1 MFIGFDNI
9 DKYEYLR
16 LPTVDRWGLFMRV
29 DSPLAERDTIE
40 PKDLWNL
47 PLIVSRQTLLS
58 DDIKKW
64 IGREYDELN
73 IVATYNLLYNAALMA
88 DEGVGYVLS
97 LDKLVRTNDE
107 MNICFRPLKSDIE
120 LEIDIAW
127 KKYQMFS
134 KPAELFLKKLQ
145 KKFGNDLNLT

>member
-1 MFIGFDNI
+1 
-9 DKYEYLR
+9 
-16 LPTVDRWGLFMRV
+16 MRV
-29 DSPLAERDTIE
+29 DSPLTERDTIE

-47 PLIVSRQTLLS
+47 PLIVSRQTLLN

-107 MNICFRPLKSDIE
+107 MNICFRALKSDIE